1 MARKSVE
8 QNIAYDDIR
17 RCYYVSMDRGR
28 GEDGRRARTYRTYP
42 TLTQARRALRAFQLE
57 RQEERQG
64 PDGGYTLADWLEIWM
79 AQVIL
84 PNRAETTVYGYRL
97 IMANHLLPA
106 LGEVPLQ
113 QLSPRHLQEY
123 YAMLQAEKNL
133 CPNTVRRHHDLIAC
147 ALHLAVRQDLLP
159 RSPTDRVEPPR
170 PRPREATF
178 YSPQDLRR
186 LYAATEGTWLE
197 LIVKLAG
204 SCGLRRE
211 EICGLRWKN
220 VDFARRRIHIR
231 EARTAAGARII
242 QKDTKNISSAR
253 TLYMTPEMEDLLR
266 RVYQQQR
273 SAASRCPGYVLSGFV
288 AADPKGRP
296 FSPNAVSLAFTRMIR
311 REALP
316 KITLHGLRHTF
327 ATLASAQG
335 APLFDIGK
343 ALGHSTPATTGRIY
357 THLLDQTHAHTLACV
372 SAALEGSTVMTNCN
386 ISGFDEES
394 AVQFEIF

>member
-64 PDGGYTLADWLEIWM
+64 LDAGYTLADWLEIWM

-113 QLSPRHLQEY
+113 QLSPRHLQED

-211 EICGLRWKN
+211 E
-220 VDFARRRIHIR
+220 
-231 EARTAAGARII
+231 
-242 QKDTKNISSAR
+242 
-253 TLYMTPEMEDLLR
+253 
-266 RVYQQQR
+266 
-273 SAASRCPGYVLSGFV
+273 
-288 AADPKGRP
+288 
-296 FSPNAVSLAFTRMIR
+296 
-311 REALP
+311 
-316 KITLHGLRHTF
+316 
-327 ATLASAQG
+327 
-335 APLFDIGK
+335 
-343 ALGHSTPATTGRIY
+343 ALGLKWTDLGADRLVYLEIRAENGPAYSHAYFEEPVVPQEDGSVPVGSWIELHDQTSCQGWQCQGPWSRQGRIQGGESY
-357 THLLDQTHAHTLACV
+357 DDQWYSWEETGEAVNNQITASTLTMHLVSEEIQETLIYRDGVLQDVLVNGESSPWMLQMAED
-372 SAALEGSTVMTNCN
+372 SEGPQPYS
-386 ISGFDEES
+386 
-394 AVQFEIF
+394 FERARW